1 MTTRIIRLTALA
13 IVVLTPLSPA
23 RAGWRGG
30 IGVLGDSYS
39 DEYQFY
45 PPHRSTARNWVE
57 ILAATRGLNFG
68 RFSTQS
74 RGEPRNQGYE
84 YNWARSDATTDDLIV
99 TGQHT
104 GLAAQVARGEVNLV
118 VVFIG
123 GNDFINAMKTPDPAA
138 AFQQVG
144 PRAEANFELAVATI
158 LKAHPDVKVV
168 IITVP
173 DIRDLP
179 EFRVPLHAG
188 RLPRAYADA
197 ATATIRRYNARIRA
211 LAAREPRFAVL
222 DFDLVTRISELIYPE
237 SVLVAG
243 HPIVRSGPSD
253 DPHHLFLG
261 DVRHLGTAGQG
272 LLAAL
277 LDVTIDAK
285 FAAGVPPLSEREVF
299 EFAETHDRAATKF
312 AVGSAAGGSD
322 SPDPSGVGRG
332 AFPSMPRRSA
342 VDPGS

>member
-1 MTTRIIRLTALA
+1 MTTRMIRLTALLIA
-13 IVVLTPLSPA
+13 LLTPLTQA

-57 ILAATRGLNFG
+57 ILAASRGLNFG

-84 YNWARSDATTDDLIV
+84 YNWARSDATTDDLII

-144 PRAEANFELAVATI
+144 PRAEANLERAVATI
-158 LKAHPDVKVV
+158 LKAHPDVRAV

-211 LAAREPRFAVL
+211 LAAREPRSAVL
-222 DFDLVTRISELIYPE
+222 DFDLVTRFSELIYPE

-253 DPHHLFLG
+253 APPHLFLG
-261 DVRHLGTAGQG
+261 DVRHLGTVSQG

-299 EFAETHDRAATKF
+299 KFAETHDLTATKF

-332 AFPSMPRRSA
+332 ASPSMPWRSA

>member
-1 MTTRIIRLTALA
+1 
-13 IVVLTPLSPA
+13 
-23 RAGWRGG
+23 
-30 IGVLGDSYS
+30 
-39 DEYQFY
+39 
-45 PPHRSTARNWVE
+45 
-57 ILAATRGLNFG
+57 
-68 RFSTQS
+68 
-74 RGEPRNQGYE
+74 
-84 YNWARSDATTDDLIV
+84 
-99 TGQHT
+99 
-104 GLAAQVARGEVNLV
+104 
-118 VVFIG
+118 
-123 GNDFINAMKTPDPAA
+123 
-138 AFQQVG
+138 
-144 PRAEANFELAVATI
+144 
-158 LKAHPDVKVV
+158 VV

-188 RLPRAYADA
+188 RLPRADADA

-211 LAAREPRFAVL
+211 LAAREPRVAVL
-222 DFDLVTRISELIYPE
+222 DFDLVTRVSELIYPE

-261 DVRHLGTAGQG
+261 DVRHLGTVGQG

-342 VDPGS
+342 VDP